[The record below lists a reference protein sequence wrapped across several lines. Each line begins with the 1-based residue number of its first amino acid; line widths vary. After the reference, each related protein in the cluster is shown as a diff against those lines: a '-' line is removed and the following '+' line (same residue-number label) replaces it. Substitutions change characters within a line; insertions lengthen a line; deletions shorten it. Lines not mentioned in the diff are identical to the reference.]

1 MAVSAR
7 LWFHFRTA
15 IGWFPAAP
23 EPVFAHSHRGA
34 KLPRPTSSRK
44 RYETTLFKVFAESL
58 LCTFGQLMLPK
69 MVVPAN

>member
-23 EPVFAHSHRGA
+23 EPVFAHSRRGA

-44 RYETTLFKVFAESL
+44 QHGTTLFKVFAESL
-58 LCTFGQLMLPK
+58 PALRPADASK
-69 MVVPAN
+69 MVVPGS